1 MIVLCNMAN
10 GYSKRETAKSFE
22 SYTDSNNRIYI
33 GDIEGNG
40 INIFHPN
47 NGSLTVY
54 VQDPRIAWP
63 DTFSVTEDGYIY
75 WVNDQYWRTPTFYP
89 QTDRRQKPFTLMR
102 VKCPDGG
109 KKVLLK

>member
-1 MIVLCNMAN
+1 MLNYYSMRGKPLTSSNHPQIAN
-10 GYSKRETAKSFE
+10 
-22 SYTDSNNRIYI
+22 DRIYI

-54 VQDPRIAWP
+54 VREPRIAWP

-75 WVNDQYWRTPTFYP
+75 WVNDQYWRTPTYYP
-89 QTDRRQKPFTLMR
+89 QTDRRVKPFSLMR